1 MKKSLV
7 FSCLAVIM
15 VAMSFVACNQGE
27 EEANV
32 QFQSERDS
40 LQQIIDAKDQAIND
54 FMNDFMEIQNALNA
68 IKEKENIVT
77 IQSTQGEINQ
87 VDAKENIQQD
97 IRDIYQLLS
106 TNKKKI
112 SDLRKK
118 LKNSNSKIEGLENM
132 VANLEAQITARDKDI
147 ADLRA
152 ELEKKNI
159 QIAGLENVVSSMNE
173 QVAGMSDVIDE
184 QQAKL
189 NTAWYRL
196 ATKKA
201 LKEEGVIDK
210 KGEVVPETN
219 PMFQKVDITT
229 FKEVPVYAAK
239 AEILTSHPAE
249 SYEIITVDKQVE
261 KIIIKDPEAFWS
273 VQKRLVVQVKY

>member
-1 MKKSLV
+1 MKKSFVCGLIAVVV
-7 FSCLAVIM
+7 F
-15 VAMSFVACNQGE
+15 AMSFISCNQVE
-27 EEANV
+27 EERAL
-32 QFQSERDS
+32 FQNERDS
-40 LQQIIDAKDQAIND
+40 LQQIIDNKDQEIND
-54 FMNDFMEIQNALNA
+54 YLNDFMEIQNALNT

-77 IQSTQGEINQ
+77 IQSSQGEISK

-97 IRDIYQLLS
+97 IRDIYQLLN

-112 SDLRKK
+112 ADLRKK
-118 LKNSNSKIEGLENM
+118 LKDSNAKIEGLENM
-132 VANLEAQITARDKDI
+132 MANLESQIVARDKAI
-147 ADLRA
+147 ADLKS

-173 QVAGMSDVIDE
+173 QVEGMSNVIDE

-201 LKEEGVIDK
+201 LKEEGVLDS
-210 KGEVVPETN
+210 KGKVNPEPN
-219 PMFQKVDITT
+219 AMFQKVDITT
-229 FKEVPVYAAK
+229 FKEVPVYASK

-249 SYEIITVDKQVE
+249 SFEIITVNKQVE
-261 KIIIKDPEAFWS
+261 KIIIKDPDLFWS